1 MPELPGGMRVLDV
14 GLDLVLR
21 DLVDGRTGP
30 GTDSGADCGGGQQ
43 RGREDQTDDGA
54 AHRSDGRSDPD
65 VVSVVLDVDLPV
77 LVPTDQHQALDRDD
91 VVLRE
96 LLDSVPVLL
105 GGVGVGVHRYVE
117 IERCLIVG
125 HLVSPP
131 RSWAT
136 VWWSANSRAAIATV
150 NTHCEASDKAT
161 NVTAAV
167 ACLSMPRMDDS
178 YRTVEIHALAGDSAH
193 IRVWVGVFDSEPPD
207 RLEWLLDGIPVRDED
222 VVTKRPLEL
231 ARSGAPEIV
240 SRTGV
245 FDLEVAG
252 ARKAYDVMA
261 NAVWDVGRRI
271 ETSNVLSTWA
281 LPDSVPA
288 GLGET
293 FNVLLVSC
301 FFEPKDGGIGDL
313 VASHLNGPNRPDLVL
328 TVGDQVY
335 LDNPWAEVIPLDRN
349 RIREELRTQVP
360 RRTGKAPV
368 TRTSSAPVRSASVP
382 DDHEYWNNYPQPGI
396 IWPMTNF
403 GSVGRDN
410 WERAAR
416 SMFDAFQLAEPD
428 RYSYELDVEP
438 LSFFIMDNR
447 TFRERDTIFVEAR
460 TLRPPDLLLFEDWVD
475 RVINS
480 DTLLPILVTGPSLF
494 QPPKRFGE
502 KELDRNI
509 SNYADY
515 PAIMEGLMKL
525 SSHGRPPLTLT
536 GDVHYGRVISAIHA
550 TGNPARTW
558 SKLYEVISS
567 PSALVA
573 GPDKPAKDAR
583 QPVHGRRDRL
593 DAALFHDVANRF
605 EADGRSRGAA
615 QVRTD
620 PDRRQSRHHV
630 LDGASTRPSSGRNPP
645 SAADLAPALPR
656 FDNRLGV

>member
-1 MPELPGGMRVLDV
+1 M
-14 GLDLVLR
+14 
-21 DLVDGRTGP
+21 T
-30 GTDSGADCGGGQQ
+30 
-43 RGREDQTDDGA
+43 
-54 AHRSDGRSDPD
+54 
-65 VVSVVLDVDLPV
+65 
-77 LVPTDQHQALDRDD
+77 
-91 VVLRE
+91 
-96 LLDSVPVLL
+96 
-105 GGVGVGVHRYVE
+105 
-117 IERCLIVG
+117 
-125 HLVSPP
+125 
-131 RSWAT
+131 
-136 VWWSANSRAAIATV
+136 
-150 NTHCEASDKAT
+150 
-161 NVTAAV
+161 
-167 ACLSMPRMDDS
+167 RMDDS

-245 FDLEVAG
+245 FDLEIAG
-252 ARKAYDVMA
+252 PRKAYDVMA

-281 LPDSVPA
+281 LPDSVPG

-335 LDNPWAEVIPLDRN
+335 LDNPWLKSFHWTETGFAKSF
-349 RIREELRTQVP
+349 ELKYRKNWQGS
-360 RRTGKAPV
+360 RYANILRAGPV
-368 TRTSSAPVRSASVP
+368 ASVP

-573 GPDKPAKDAR
+573 GPDKPAKMPDSRFTVEGTGSMLRCSMMWPTDSRPMGDHVALLKF
-583 QPVHGRRDRL
+583 GRTQTGANL
-593 DAALFHDVANRF
+593 DTTYWMAPR
-605 EADGRSRGAA
+605 
-615 QVRTD
+615 
-620 PDRRQSRHHV
+620 PDRRAVETHQ
-630 LDGASTRPSSGRNPP
+630 
-645 SAADLAPALPR
+645 APRISLQR
-656 FDNRLGV
+656 FPDPTID